1 ITHSAKGMT
10 RIVLFVF
17 ARYIVKRWTKGMIM
31 NMKRFLIRIWFLFK
45 LHKSIPFMKDFFL
58 SQEIG
63 IFKKVVFVVLIIGYA
78 IFHFDLI
85 TCVIVALCIVFDV
98 SIAFILF
105 QLMVKAAPYSLKE
118 KYDATPPE

>member
-1 ITHSAKGMT
+1 
-10 RIVLFVF
+10 
-17 ARYIVKRWTKGMIM
+17 MIM

-78 IFHFDLI
+78 IFPFDLI
-85 TCVIVALCIVFDV
+85 PDFIVGLGIVDDVTIAVIL
-98 SIAFILF
+98 L
-105 QLMVKAAPYSLKE
+105 QLMVKAAPDSLKE